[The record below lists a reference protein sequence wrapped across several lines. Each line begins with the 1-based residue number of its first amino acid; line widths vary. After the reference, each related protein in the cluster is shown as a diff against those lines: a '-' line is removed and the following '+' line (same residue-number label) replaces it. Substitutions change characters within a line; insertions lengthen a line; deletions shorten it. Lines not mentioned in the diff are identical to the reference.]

1 MKKIITLIL
10 GISMITAHADVNQAV
25 DNFFNSIQADVN
37 APTVIQGQSAGIIS
51 GGGFSTRSQVVNLQ
65 LAHFT
70 PPSFN
75 SSCGNMNF
83 FSGSMSFLTNTD
95 QLIAFLQNALM
106 TAGVTA
112 VMTALKAATPNIAGT
127 LQSMFNEANKI
138 MGMFNNSCQLGMA
151 LGNVAGTWAG
161 DAYEKTTGY
170 SLSQAGDTAGA
181 FINNTVN
188 GSGIGTI
195 TSSLSKVADKYQ
207 KWVNENAVVNPSSND
222 SQTKEF
228 AEKYG
233 SIIWKGMQQLKL
245 YSLPS
250 STSGTSAN
258 VADIANL
265 VISITG
271 DLIIYSPDN
280 DSTGEDFYDQPPLI
294 EDLKTFMTS
303 ESGSLEVYNCNYFN
317 PNSPGECIRGTSF
330 NNSTYEYPTTTY
342 NGGIIKK
349 IQKANAD
356 IQAHFI
362 SNTPLTNDDMLII
375 SISPMPIYAIAQTLD
390 DIGIPYA
397 IKDVLNKYSK
407 QLAFQILQN
416 LIRTA
421 VDAAN
426 RAATSRMVNEET
438 QAAIA
443 SFISEI
449 HETQAEINSY
459 ASIYNKDY
467 DPVEIMQKLNFLKA
481 TAQNMMSPDL
491 IQKINF
497 AKQMNSY

>member
-1 MKKIITLIL
+1 MLSVLCFNIY
-10 GISMITAHADVNQAV
+10 ADVNSAV

-37 APTVIQGQSAGIIS
+37 LPTVVKNQSAGVVVS

-95 QLIAFLQNALM
+95 QLISFLQNALM

-127 LQSMFNEANKI
+127 LQSMFDEANKI

-170 SLSQAGDTAGA
+170 SLSSAGDAAGA
-181 FINNTVN
+181 FINNTVS
-188 GSGIGTI
+188 GSGVGTI
-195 TSSLSKVADKYQ
+195 TNSLSKVADKYQ
-207 KWVNENAVVNPSSND
+207 QWVNENAVTNPSSSDAQINEIKD
-222 SQTKEF
+222 
-228 AEKYG
+228 KYG

-245 YSLPS
+245 YSLPG
-250 STSGTSAN
+250 STSAAQN

-280 DSTGEDFYDQPPLI
+280 NGTGENFYDQPPTI
-294 EDLKTFMTS
+294 TDLKSFMTS
-303 ESGSLEVYNCNYFN
+303 ESGNMSVYNCSYFKPSN
-317 PNSPGECIRGTSF
+317 PGECTTNFNF
-330 NNSTYEYPTTTY
+330 NNGDQYPTTTY
-342 NGGIIKK
+342 TGGIIKR

-356 IQAHFI
+356 IQMHFTN
-362 SNTPLTNDDMLII
+362 NTPLTNDDMLII
-375 SISPMPIYAIAQTLD
+375 AISPMPIYAIAQTLD
-390 DIGIPYA
+390 DIGMPYA
-397 IKDVLNKYSK
+397 INDTLNKYSK
-407 QLAFQILQN
+407 QLSFQILQS
-416 LIRTA
+416 LISTA
-421 VDAAN
+421 VKTAN
-426 RAATSRMVNEET
+426 IAATSRMVNPDT

-449 HETQAEINSY
+449 HEIQAEINSY
-459 ASIYNKDY
+459 AGIYNKDY

-481 TAQNMMSPDL
+481 TAQNMMSPDIL
-491 IQKINF
+491 QKINF